1 MRCFAVE
8 LKPLLGESILFEST
22 WLIYHY
28 IFILLFFC
36 DHVDSGIEKPLACYS
51 ILFSFGTYLFVSYL
65 YWHMFFTFSAIKI
78 PKKDF
83 SSDLPI
89 GASPRRHKELLVHEE
104 EDSRH
109 LEHSWEPS
117 PPKKN
122 QSRCVYCN
130 RGESS
135 RFPRFSVEAM
145 NYMELWLVEV
155 RRGTRYTDITFWRH
169 GVLNQISFC
178 SMFLWC

>member
-1 MRCFAVE
+1 MFWWQ
-8 LKPLLGESILFEST
+8 LLIITNLGAKMVSRIWTTVFTSFTLNRYEVFCNRIKTTT
-22 WLIYHY
+22 WGVDPVWINLTY
-28 IFILLFFC
+28 ISLYLYPFVFFC

-51 ILFSFGTYLFVSYL
+51 ILFSFCTYLFVSYL
-65 YWHMFFTFSAIKI
+65 YWHMFFTFSAIKN

-117 PPKKN
+117 PPQKKIN
-122 QSRCVYCN
+122 RDVYIAIGGN
-130 RGESS
+130 PQDSPDS
-135 RFPRFSVEAM
+135 A
-145 NYMELWLVEV
+145 
-155 RRGTRYTDITFWRH
+155 
-169 GVLNQISFC
+169 
-178 SMFLWC
+178 